1 VYGSRMRNPRFVLHV
16 TFVLA
21 PLLVACGGG
30 DDGGDDGADVDAP
43 PAAQMLTVTGQAQ
56 TVMGTSTVGLEGAT
70 IEAYRVGN
78 DSTPLATTTSGANG
92 DYSLMLTTDGT
103 AINGYLKGTSA
114 TRLDTYLYPPK
125 PLSGDRMNATVLLVT
140 ESTLGLLGTLG
151 GVTQDDT
158 KGFIGVRIL
167 DASGA
172 GVPGVTVTINPMGTA
187 RIIYAVNNLPNQN
200 ATMTDS
206 SATVFIANTNVGEI
220 MVDASG
226 GGVDYYEHPVNARA
240 GVITTTA
247 MEPK

>member
-1 VYGSRMRNPRFVLHV
+1 MSTLRFVLPI
-16 TFVLA
+16 TLGLL
-21 PLLVACGGG
+21 PSLVACGGG
-30 DDGGDDGADVDAP
+30 DDGGDDGTNIDAP
-43 PAAQMLTVTGQAQ
+43 PAPQMLTVSGQAQ

-70 IEAYRVGN
+70 IEAYRNGE
-78 DSTPLATTTSGANG
+78 SAPLATTTSGANG
-92 DYSLMLTTDGT
+92 DYSLTLTTDGT

-125 PLSGDRMNATVLLVT
+125 PLAMDRMNATVLIVT
-140 ESTLGLLGTLG
+140 QQTLNLLGTLG
-151 GVTQDDT
+151 GTPQMAT

-167 DASGA
+167 DATGA
-172 GVPGVTVTINPMGTA
+172 GVPGVTVTITPMGDA
-187 RIIYAVNNLPNQN
+187 DIIYAVNNLPNGN
-200 ATMTDS
+200 ATMTDA
-206 SATVFIANTNVGEI
+206 SATVYIANTNVGEI

>member
-1 VYGSRMRNPRFVLHV
+1 MSSLRLVLPI
-16 TFVLA
+16 TFGL
-21 PLLVACGGG
+21 LTSLVACGGGG

-43 PAAQMLTVTGQAQ
+43 PAPQMLTVTGQAQ
-56 TVMGTSTVGLEGAT
+56 TVMGTSTVGLMGAT
-70 IEAYRVGN
+70 IEAYRNGET
-78 DSTPLATTTSGANG
+78 TPLATTTSGANG
-92 DYSLMLTTDGT
+92 DYSLTLTTDGT

-125 PLSGDRMNATVLLVT
+125 PLAMDRMNATVLIVT
-140 ESTLGLLGTLG
+140 QQTLNLLGTLG
-151 GVTQDDT
+151 GTSQMAT

-167 DASGA
+167 DATGA
-172 GVPGVTVTINPMGTA
+172 GVPGVTVTISPMGA
-187 RIIYAVNNLPNQN
+187 ADIIYAVNNLPNGN

-206 SATVFIANTNVGEI
+206 SATVFIANTDVGEI